1 MAVEIILQ
9 NMKQLFSLFIISIL
23 FAAFAV
29 QKNTSAELI
38 QLVVTIPELNSSE
51 LQKNLENEF
60 KSLGGVKICETSLMT
75 KTLLMNYDPRKVR
88 QSKIEN
94 VFQKWECNPGSYSYQ
109 KLY

>member
-1 MAVEIILQ
+1 
-9 NMKQLFSLFIISIL
+9 MKQLFLLFIISIL

-29 QKNTSAELI
+29 QKNTPVELT
-38 QLVVTIPELNSSE
+38 QLVVTIPELNSST

-60 KSLGGVKICETSLMT
+60 NSLGGVKICETSLMT
-75 KTLLMNYDPRKVR
+75 KTLMMNFDPRKV
-88 QSKIEN
+88 KTDDIEN

>member
-1 MAVEIILQ
+1 
-9 NMKQLFSLFIISIL
+9 MKQLFSLFIISIL

-51 LQKNLENEF
+51 LQKNLEVEF
-60 KSLGGVKICETSLMT
+60 NNLGGVKICKTSLMT
-75 KTLLMNYDPRKVR
+75 KTLMMNYDPRKVR

>member
-1 MAVEIILQ
+1 
-9 NMKQLFSLFIISIL
+9 MKQLFSLFIISIL

-29 QKNTSAELI
+29 HKNTSSELI

-60 KSLGGVKICETSLMT
+60 KSLGGVQICETSLMT
-75 KTLLMNYDPRKVR
+75 KTLMMNYDPRKVR
-88 QSKIEN
+88 QSKIYN

>member
-9 NMKQLFSLFIISIL
+9 NMKQLFLLFIISIL

-29 QKNTSAELI
+29 QKNTSAELT

-75 KTLLMNYDPRKVR
+75 KTLMMNYDPRKVR
-88 QSKIEN
+88 QSKIYN
-94 VFQKWECNPGSYSYQ
+94 VFQKWECNPGSYSYK

>member
-1 MAVEIILQ
+1 
-9 NMKQLFSLFIISIL
+9 MKQLFSLFIISIL

-51 LQKNLENEF
+51 LQKNLEVEF
-60 KSLGGVKICETSLMT
+60 KSLDGVQICETSLMT
-75 KTLLMNYDPRKVR
+75 KTLMMNYDHRKVR
-88 QSKIEN
+88 QNEIEN
-94 VFQKWECNPGSYSYQ
+94 VFQKWECKPDSYSYQ

>member
-1 MAVEIILQ
+1 
-9 NMKQLFSLFIISIL
+9 MKQLFSLFIISIL

-60 KSLGGVKICETSLMT
+60 KSLGGVQICETSLMT
-75 KTLLMNYDPRKVR
+75 KTLMMNYDYRKVGR
-88 QSKIEN
+88 NEIEN
-94 VFQKWECNPGSYSYQ
+94 VFQKWECSPGSYSYQ

>member
-9 NMKQLFSLFIISIL
+9 NMKQLFLLFIISIL

-51 LQKNLENEF
+51 LQKNLEIEF
-60 KSLGGVKICETSLMT
+60 KSLGGVQICETSLLTQTMVL
-75 KTLLMNYDPRKVR
+75 KYNSRKIALTE
-88 QSKIEN
+88 IEN
-94 VFQKWECNPGSYSYQ
+94 VFRKWECNPREYSYQ

>member
-29 QKNTSAELI
+29 QKNTPVELT

-51 LQKNLENEF
+51 LQKNLEVEF
-60 KSLGGVKICETSLMT
+60 KSLDGVQICETSLMT
-75 KTLLMNYDPRKVR
+75 KTLMMNYDPRKVR
-88 QSKIEN
+88 QSKIYN

>member
-1 MAVEIILQ
+1 
-9 NMKQLFSLFIISIL
+9 MKQLFSLFIISIL

-51 LQKNLENEF
+51 LQKNLEVEF
-60 KSLGGVKICETSLMT
+60 QSLDGVQICETSLMT
-75 KTLLMNYDPRKVR
+75 KTLMMNYDPQKVR
-88 QSKIEN
+88 QNKIDN

>member
-1 MAVEIILQ
+1 
-9 NMKQLFSLFIISIL
+9 MKQLFSLIIISIL

-38 QLVVTIPELNSSE
+38 QLVVTIPELNSST
-51 LQKNLENEF
+51 LQKNLEVEF
-60 KSLGGVKICETSLMT
+60 KSLDGVQICETSLMT
-75 KTLLMNYDPRKVR
+75 KTLMMNYDHRKVG
-88 QSKIEN
+88 QNEIEN

>member
-38 QLVVTIPELNSSE
+38 QLVVTIPELNSST

-75 KTLLMNYDPRKVR
+75 KTLMVNYDPRKVR
-88 QSKIEN
+88 QNQIEN

>member
-1 MAVEIILQ
+1 MHSDILQ
-9 NMKQLFSLFIISIL
+9 NMKQLFSFFIISIL

-29 QKNTSAELI
+29 QKNTPVELT

-51 LQKNLENEF
+51 LQKNLEVEF
-60 KSLGGVKICETSLMT
+60 KSLNGVQICETSLMT
-75 KTLLMNYDPRKVR
+75 KTLMINYDPQKVR
-88 QSKIEN
+88 QSKIDN

>member
-1 MAVEIILQ
+1 
-9 NMKQLFSLFIISIL
+9 MKQLFSLFIISIL

-51 LQKNLENEF
+51 LQKNLEVEF
-60 KSLGGVKICETSLMT
+60 KSMDGVQICETSLMT
-75 KTLLMNYDPRKVR
+75 KTLMMNYDHRKVG
-88 QSKIEN
+88 QNQIEN

>member
-1 MAVEIILQ
+1 
-9 NMKQLFSLFIISIL
+9 MKQLFSIFIISIL

-60 KSLGGVKICETSLMT
+60 KSLGGVQICETSLMT
-75 KTLLMNYDPRKVR
+75 KTLMMNYDPQKVR
-88 QSKIEN
+88 QNKIYN

>member
-60 KSLGGVKICETSLMT
+60 KSLGGVQICETSLLTQTMVL
-75 KTLLMNYDPRKVR
+75 KYNSRKIALTE
-88 QSKIEN
+88 IEN
-94 VFQKWECNPGSYSYQ
+94 VFRKWECNPREYSYQ

>member
-1 MAVEIILQ
+1 
-9 NMKQLFSLFIISIL
+9 MKHLFSFFIISIL
-23 FAAFAV
+23 FAACAV
-29 QKNTSAELI
+29 QKNTPVELT

-60 KSLGGVKICETSLMT
+60 KSLGGVEICETSLMT
-75 KTLLMNYDPRKVR
+75 KTLMMNYDPRKVR

>member
-29 QKNTSAELI
+29 QKNTPAELI

-75 KTLLMNYDPRKVR
+75 KTLMMNYDPRKVR

-94 VFQKWECNPGSYSYQ
+94 IFQKWECNPGSYSYQ

>member
-1 MAVEIILQ
+1 
-9 NMKQLFSLFIISIL
+9 MKQLFSLFIISIL

-29 QKNTSAELI
+29 QKNTPVELT

-75 KTLLMNYDPRKVR
+75 KTLMMNYDPRKVR

-94 VFQKWECNPGSYSYQ
+94 VFQKWECNPSSYSYQ

>member
-1 MAVEIILQ
+1 
-9 NMKQLFSLFIISIL
+9 MKQLFSIFIISIL

-51 LQKNLENEF
+51 LQKNLEVEF
-60 KSLGGVKICETSLMT
+60 KSLDGVQICETSLMT
-75 KTLLMNYDPRKVR
+75 KTLMMNYDHRKVG
-88 QSKIEN
+88 QNQIEN

>member
-1 MAVEIILQ
+1 
-9 NMKQLFSLFIISIL
+9 MKQLFSLFIFSIL

-29 QKNTSAELI
+29 QKNTSAELT

-60 KSLGGVKICETSLMT
+60 KSMGGVEVCETSLMT
-75 KTLLMNYDPRKVR
+75 KTLMMNYDSRKVR

-94 VFQKWECNPGSYSYQ
+94 VFQKWECKPGSYSYQ

>member
-1 MAVEIILQ
+1 
-9 NMKQLFSLFIISIL
+9 MKQLFSLFIISIL

-29 QKNTSAELI
+29 QKNTPVELT

-60 KSLGGVKICETSLMT
+60 KSMGGVEVCETSLMT
-75 KTLLMNYDPRKVR
+75 KTLMMNYDSRKVR

-94 VFQKWECNPGSYSYQ
+94 VFQKWECKPGSYSYQ

>member
-1 MAVEIILQ
+1 LAVEIILQ
-9 NMKQLFSLFIISIL
+9 NMKQLISIFIISIL

-60 KSLGGVKICETSLMT
+60 KSLGGVQICETSLMT
-75 KTLLMNYDPRKVR
+75 KTLMMNYDPQKVR
-88 QSKIEN
+88 QSKIYN

>member
-60 KSLGGVKICETSLMT
+60 KSLGGVQICETSLMT
-75 KTLLMNYDPRKVR
+75 KTLMMNYDPQKVR
-88 QSKIEN
+88 QSKINN
-94 VFQKWECNPGSYSYQ
+94 VFQKWECNPSSYSYQ

>member
-1 MAVEIILQ
+1 
-9 NMKQLFSLFIISIL
+9 MKQLFSLFIISIL

-60 KSLGGVKICETSLMT
+60 KSLGGVQICETSLMT
-75 KTLLMNYDPRKVR
+75 KTLMMNYDHRKVG
-88 QSKIEN
+88 KNEIDN